1 MSCRVRSS
9 WKGSRSGPRR
19 GPGRAAWL
27 SAVLLSAA
35 LAVPG
40 LADDGETVEAEE
52 APAEDDAHEGQT
64 FTEAG
69 DSGSVLPEMVVE
81 AENQVI
87 QEALRSVPLRE
98 PTAAEIDSVYSP
110 MDESVLSVSPVAGI
124 RPHLNNLV
132 DLTSTLT
139 PHYWLPEMSRDPVV
153 TFYAEQ
159 FPGEDITEWELKIVN
174 FRGAPVRTFA
184 GNGKPPRRLTW
195 NGRDDHGRILDV
207 GFPLS
212 YVVTVTDRG
221 SNTYSYNG
229 SSFRITALDYV
240 DEDDRIV
247 AITGGRIFERGRS
260 ELTDA
265 GRDVLDKASDAMAEH
280 PLSAVTMTVT
290 ASSTALGEERARVIA
305 EHLAEQL
312 IIPVE
317 EIRRVVEEEPA
328 AAVELDGEVRLTIHN
343 AR

>member
-1 MSCRVRSS
+1 MSFRVRSERA
-9 WKGSRSGPRR
+9 GSIRVPRW
-19 GPGRAAWL
+19 GCGRVRWL
-27 SAVLLSAA
+27 PAAVLCAA
-35 LAVPG
+35 IAVPA
-40 LADDGETVEAEE
+40 LADDGASADAEAS
-52 APAEDDAHEGQT
+52 PAEGDAHEGQE

-69 DSGSVLPEMVVE
+69 ASGSVLPEMVVE

-110 MDESVLSVSPVAGI
+110 MDESVLAVSPVAGI

-139 PHYWLPEMSRDPVV
+139 PHYWLPEMSRNPVV
-153 TFYAEQ
+153 TFFADQ

-174 FRGAPVRTFA
+174 FRGAPVRSFS
-184 GNGKPPRRLTW
+184 GHGKPPRQLRW
-195 NGRDDHGRILDV
+195 DGRDDHGRILEV

-212 YVVTVTDRG
+212 YVVTVSDRG
-221 SNTYSYNG
+221 SNSYSYNG
-229 SSFRITALDYV
+229 SSFRITALDYA

-247 AITGGRIFERGRS
+247 AITGGRIFERGRATI
-260 ELTDA
+260 TDA

-290 ASSTALGEERARVIA
+290 ASSTALGEERAKVIA

-328 AAVELDGEVRLTIHN
+328 AAVELDGEVTLTIHN

>member
-1 MSCRVRSS
+1 MNT
-9 WKGSRSGPRR
+9 GPAPLRR
-19 GPGRAAWL
+19 GRICLLATLIGWGLSTVSVAEEGGEGAATNET
-27 SAVLLSAA
+27 AA
-35 LAVPG
+35 AAGHEGMEFPEKS
-40 LADDGETVEAEE
+40 DDG
-52 APAEDDAHEGQT
+52 
-64 FTEAG
+64 
-69 DSGSVLPEMVVE
+69 GSVLPEMVVE

-110 MDESVLSVSPVAGI
+110 MDTSVLSVSPVSGI

-132 DLTSTLT
+132 DLASSLT
-139 PHYWLPEMSRDPVV
+139 PHYWRPEMSRNPVV
-153 TFYAEQ
+153 TFYADQ
-159 FPGEDITEWELKIVN
+159 FPGNDITDWELKLVN

-184 GNGKPPRRLTW
+184 GTGKPPARLTW
-195 NGRDDHGRILDV
+195 DGRDDHGRILEV

-221 SNTYSYNG
+221 SNAYSYNG

-240 DEDDRIV
+240 ESDARIV
-247 AITGGRIFERGRS
+247 AITGGRIFERGRA
-260 ELTDA
+260 EITEG
-265 GRDVLDKASDAMAEH
+265 GRGVLDKASDAMAEH

-290 ASSTALGEERARVIA
+290 ASTTALGEARAEVIA

-312 IIPVE
+312 IIPVK
-317 EIRRVVEEEPA
+317 EIRRVVNEEPE
-328 AAVELDGEVRLTIHN
+328 AAVELDGKVTLTIHN